1 MEFVNHLGLGHMLM
15 EPIVV
20 AFSNWEYTANNEKN
34 ALIRKMLRPHT
45 DRTLTINFLAKNTLL
60 SNNESVSL
68 DSSFSTGRKLEPTAF
83 KTLIKRIVRTI

>member
-20 AFSNWEYTANNEKN
+20 AFSNWEHAANDDKN
-34 ALIRKMLRPHT
+34 ALIRKMLRPHM

-68 DSSFSTGRKLEPTAF
+68 DLSFSLNDKN
-83 KTLIKRIVRTI
+83 